1 VKIKMI
7 RLTFIIGIALLAM
20 VFQKNPVWGMF
31 AIGVYIL
38 IKSRRRRFNSNKGL
52 IDSAQKNT
60 FETIHAMNMGFQS
73 IADAI
78 KGEDT
83 EMYYD
88 EDKKQRGYF
97 KKRAVNMDM
106 YKN

>member
-1 VKIKMI
+1 MVKI
-7 RLTFIIGIALLAM
+7 TFIIMVLLLALI
-20 VFQKNPVWGMF
+20 FQKNPVWGMF

-38 IKSRRRRFNSNKGL
+38 IKFRSRRFNSNKGL
-52 IDSAQKNT
+52 IDSAEKNT

-78 KGEDT
+78 KGEDS
-83 EMYYD
+83 EVYYD
-88 EDKKQRGYF
+88 EDKKQSGFF
-97 KKRAVNMDM
+97 KKSPMNMDM